1 MIWAT
6 AIPAVT
12 GFECH
17 LKGTRRDEALRVCHV
32 RVIAALVL
40 TITAGGCASRA
51 SVPAVSSVAAR
62 DEAAG
67 ALIRRGCYRCL
78 EQAYEHAQV
87 RGMREEAF
95 EAAALLALRSKELG
109 LPSHVWFERAR
120 ALGGADPSRSP
131 YLEMVDVI
139 PPDRLSENRDALFDI
154 GRRNRA
160 RGSLERWREQLR
172 VGGGSEAFRMYLD
185 VSLICAF
192 GTLKETADSFS
203 GAVVPVAS
211 TPLFQYAIGAC
222 DVTHRTRLTAL
233 RTSEPDFVDADY
245 HLGRYALED
254 PLNPDIEEG
263 LRRFESA
270 AGAFPG
276 SPAIA
281 TRIGNIHRLW
291 EEWEPALVAYDAALR
306 VAPDHPEG
314 TIGRAISLSHLGRS
328 EEAIGTATRLIEGG
342 QWLLGEAYYWRAW
355 NQLRLNNFQPARTD
369 ADRARTLMS
378 NAAVL
383 VLSGV
388 IEWRLGRLQSA
399 AKDFE
404 GALVV
409 DLGECDAAFN
419 LGVVRDEL
427 RQLPE
432 ALAAFKQSGQC
443 YDLSI
448 TLRREAIEKI
458 RGGHGSETLKA
469 RDSVRHER
477 VLADLIERRHEVT
490 RLVESIEKAGFARQ
504 P

>member
-1 MIWAT
+1 MKRC
-6 AIPAVT
+6 
-12 GFECH
+12 GCH
-17 LKGTRRDEALRVCHV
+17 L
-32 RVIAALVL
+32 RVIVALALTMAA
-40 TITAGGCASRA
+40 AGCASRA
-51 SVPAVSSVAAR
+51 RVPPAPSIAVL
-62 DEAAG
+62 DEAVG
-67 ALIRRGCYRCL
+67 ELIRRGCYRCL
-78 EQAYEHAQV
+78 EQAYGHAQARGV
-87 RGMREEAF
+87 RQEAF

-109 LPSHVWFERAR
+109 LPSNVWFERAR
-120 ALGGADPSRSP
+120 ALGAADPSRSP

-139 PPDRLSENRDALFDI
+139 PRDRLSENRDALFDI

-160 RGSLERWREQLR
+160 RASLERWREQLR
-172 VGGGSEAFRMYLD
+172 VGAGSEAFRTYLD

-192 GTLKETADSFS
+192 GTLKETTESFS
-203 GAVVPVAS
+203 GAVAPVAS
-211 TPLFQYAIGAC
+211 TPLFQYALGAC
-222 DVTHRTRLTAL
+222 DATHRARLAAL
-233 RTSEPDFVDADY
+233 RTYEPDFADADY
-245 HLGRYALED
+245 PLGRYALED

-270 AGAFPG
+270 ARAFPA

-281 TRIGNIHRLW
+281 ARIGNIHRLW

-306 VAPDHPEG
+306 VAPSHPEA

-328 EEAIGTATRLIEGG
+328 EEAIETATRLIDGG
-342 QWLLGEAYYWRAW
+342 QWLLGEAHYWRGW
-355 NQLRLNNFQPARTD
+355 NHLRLNNLHRARTD

-404 GALVV
+404 GAVAA
-409 DLGECDAAFN
+409 DLGECEAAFN
-419 LGVVRDEL
+419 LGVVRGEL

-448 TLRREAIEKI
+448 TLRREAIDKI
-458 RGGHGSETLKA
+458 RGGSGSDTLKA
-469 RDSVRHER
+469 RDSARHER
-477 VLADLIERRHEVT
+477 VIADLTERRDEIT
-490 RLVESIEKAGFARQ
+490 RLVASIEKAGFARQ